1 MVWPIDVLSATRATC
16 VKGCTLRPGMSDR
29 DDVITA
35 AESGDAET
43 LRRLLVT
50 DRTLAST
57 RDDLGIS
64 VLLHARYGGHS
75 EAVSALLAAAPDTDI
90 FDASAVGLVGRVSE
104 LVAADPAQVN
114 AVNVD
119 GFRPLQLAAFFGHAQ
134 AVRVLLD
141 AGADVAARSTNG
153 MALQALHSAAASGH
167 IGIVSML
174 LEAGADPNSE
184 QVGGYT
190 ALDAADQIGDTDLQ
204 ALLEAAGAER

>member
-1 MVWPIDVLSATRATC
+1 
-16 VKGCTLRPGMSDR
+16 MSDR

-104 LVAADPAQVN
+104 LVAADPAQAN